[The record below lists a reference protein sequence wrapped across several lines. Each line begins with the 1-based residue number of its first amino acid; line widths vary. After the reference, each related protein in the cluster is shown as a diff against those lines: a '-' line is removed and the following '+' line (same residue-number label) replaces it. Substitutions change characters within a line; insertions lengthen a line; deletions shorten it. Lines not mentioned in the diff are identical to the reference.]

1 MTDVDAV
8 ADAAQLGE
16 CPLWSPLEQC
26 LYWVDIDGHAV
37 HRLDP
42 STGIDEQRETRGRP
56 GSLAL
61 TSEAG
66 RLLLATEHELVWFEW
81 GTGAVTPFVEL
92 EDPSTGNRLNDG
104 RCDPAGRFVVGTMW
118 PDTRARRSSGSLYCV
133 EGDGAATV
141 LRTDVIVPNGIAF
154 DPERER
160 TYFADSPRQTVW
172 VWDYDVETGERSN
185 ARVFLDYTD
194 LPGSPDGACIDAD
207 GCYWS
212 ASVHGSA
219 VIRVTPD
226 GRVDRRIELPVV
238 KPSMPAF
245 GGADLSTLYVTSIG
259 SEPGEPSVPGRD
271 GFDQGSLLAID
282 AGVQGVAEPIF
293 AGSGP

>member
-1 MTDVDAV
+1 MTDVYAV
-8 ADAAQLGE
+8 ADAAELGE

-26 LYWVDIDGHAV
+26 LYWIDIDGRAV

-42 STGIDEQRETRGRP
+42 STGIDEQRDTPGRP

-61 TSEAG
+61 GKEAG
-66 RLLLATEHELVWFEW
+66 RLLLAAENELVWFDW
-81 GTGAVTPFVEL
+81 ATGQITPFIEL

-118 PDTRARRSSGSLYCV
+118 PDTSERRASGSLYCV
-133 EGDGAATV
+133 EGDGSATV
-141 LRTDVIVPNGIAF
+141 LRTEVIVPNGIAF

-160 TYFADSPRQTVW
+160 TFFADSPRQTVW
-172 VWDYDVETGERSN
+172 VWDYDVETGARTN
-185 ARVFLDYTD
+185 GRVFLDYTD
-194 LPGSPDGACIDAD
+194 LPGSPDGACVDAD

-212 ASVHGSA
+212 ASVHGWS

-226 GRVDRRIELPVV
+226 GRVDRRIDLPVE
-238 KPSMPAF
+238 KPTMPAF
-245 GGADLSTLYVTSIG
+245 GGPDLSTLYITSIG
-259 SEPGEPSVPGRD
+259 SRADDPPAAGRNGFVP
-271 GFDQGSLLAID
+271 GSLLAID

-293 AGSGP
+293 AES